1 MQEVKY
7 AWPGNV
13 KALQMV
19 NHRAAAMVMG
29 DVRDPVDL
37 NLLDHEF
44 ARVAAMVAPEGAAE
58 LVTDQCGFQSMLI
71 DEFEWR
77 I

>member
-1 MQEVKY
+1 
-7 AWPGNV
+7 
-13 KALQMV
+13 V

-29 DVRDPVDL
+29 DVRDAVDL
-37 NLLDHEF
+37 DLLDHAF

-58 LVTDQCGFQSMLI
+58 LVTDQCGFQAMLI
-71 DEFEWR
+71 DEFKWR